1 MSLISQIHAARSLA
15 LSGRAEEGLALL
27 QDLGDLDF
35 PTFHIV
41 RGECYYTLKQFGQA
55 RDEFRNALLLSPNSP
70 RAEILLRLSTEMAGL
85 ERSMRPLPGIDQLV
99 QPTGS
104 GGTRL
109 PSITPTEPPEATD
122 SKITED
128 GTPTSADEMG
138 LVSETLATIMIRQG
152 KFEEARK
159 VYIQLARKNPDRYEY
174 FRQRMDELDERIRG

>member
-1 MSLISQIHAARSLA
+1 MRLISQIHTARSLA

-27 QDLGDLDF
+27 EDMGDLDF
-35 PTFHIV
+35 PTYHVV

-99 QPTGS
+99 KPTGS

-109 PSITPTEPPEATD
+109 SATMPTERPEAAD
-122 SKITED
+122 SKMAED
-128 GTPTSADEMG
+128 ETPTSADEIG

-159 VYIQLARKNPDRYEY
+159 VYIQLARINPDRYDY